1 MWRALQLP
9 IVAGIL
15 FSSLSHAQPA
25 LPGQTT
31 NAATNVPPNFIAPL
45 DPDPPAALRS
55 PLYQELD
62 VLRRTG
68 FSEARGATVSL
79 RITDRDGV
87 TPAGLQSS
95 DLTLIVNGTERFGR
109 LHPPGSQTTVVS
121 PMVLLVFPPNQP
133 VVHSIAAKEA
143 IQYFSQQ
150 PTELLP
156 WMVGIFDANGKL
168 IPFTNGR
175 SQLLADLDLVAHTTE
190 PFQYSADLESSPH
203 FRWDGNW
210 LAKAEGAI
218 ATMQHYGGAKV
229 ILAMNPLAE
238 STYGENERVLSHD
251 GPESL
256 TGIAQHIGAHIYIA
270 NVGGPDA
277 YVPGGSAAQ
286 NQPAQINTATGPQ
299 LGTTPSYHM
308 QVDPKQT
315 AALNS
320 FAYHASMMMQ
330 TAADTHG
337 GYANSLNDL
346 AGIIHHDL
354 DGIYSLDF
362 DLTPQDQ
369 DHGIP
374 SVEVKLTH
382 PTLHA
387 AVLDVVPIGTT
398 SDAER
403 EITRKQVAEL
413 VKRAAKLKIS
423 SPDFRITQHADY
435 FPLHEGLQPV
445 LPMSGLIEWTGPGRG
460 PSQLS
465 IIEQVEDETISTIVL
480 EREVHTRWD
489 GRSLSWERDGRLHPG
504 HYIWRIVLHDGNG
517 KILASSEEKV
527 EVAFPGPA
535 SVETSSLIL
544 GKSCRDED
552 QSSGGLQQ
560 RAEVGLKRRPPAGS
574 ENPEHLHLQIDPMRA
589 ADCRLK
595 PESTG
600 NFASTDMLHAFV
612 RIYPTE
618 RLEKHRPESWTAK
631 FKLRSQSGSIET
643 EKEIPFTID
652 SGSGYLASIE
662 LPLDTPEISS
672 GPHTLD
678 VEMYGPGIRHDIK
691 ASRSISI
698 LPTTIP

>member
-1 MWRALQLP
+1 MWRALHLP

-15 FSSLSHAQPA
+15 FSSLSHAQQTLA
-25 LPGQTT
+25 DQTT
-31 NAATNVPPNFIAPL
+31 NSASNLPLNLIAPL
-45 DPDPPAALRS
+45 EQNSPVASHS

-68 FSEARGATVSL
+68 FAEAQRATVSL
-79 RITDRDGV
+79 RITDKDGV
-87 TPAGLQSS
+87 TPANLQSS
-95 DLTLIVNGTERFGR
+95 DFTLIVNGTERVGR
-109 LHPPGSQTTVVS
+109 LHAPGSQTTVAS

-133 VVHSIAAKEA
+133 IVHSIAVREA

-150 PTELLP
+150 PTEILP

-175 SQLLADLDLVAHTTE
+175 TQLLADLDLVAHTAE

-210 LAKAEGAI
+210 LGKAEGAI
-218 ATMQHYGGAKV
+218 ATMERYEGAKV

-238 STYGENERVLSHD
+238 STYGENERNLSND

-256 TGIAQHIGAHIYIA
+256 TPIAQHIGAHIYIA

-277 YVPGGSAAQ
+277 LVPLGEAAQ
-286 NQPAQINTATGPQ
+286 NQPAQINTAGGPQ
-299 LGTTPSYHM
+299 LGTAPSYHM
-308 QVDPKQT
+308 QIDPKQT

-320 FAYHASMMMQ
+320 FAYRASMMLQ
-330 TAADTHG
+330 TAVATDG
-337 GYANSLNDL
+337 GYANSLSDL
-346 AGIIHHDL
+346 ARIIHHDL

-374 SVEVKLTH
+374 SVEVKLSR
-382 PTLHA
+382 PALHV
-387 AVLDVVPIGTT
+387 AVLDVVPVGMTA
-398 SDAER
+398 DADR
-403 EITRKQVAEL
+403 EITRRQVAEL
-413 VKRAAKLKIS
+413 VKRAAKLKVS
-423 SPDFRITQHADY
+423 SSDFRITQHADY

-460 PSQLS
+460 PAQVSMIES
-465 IIEQVEDETISTIVL
+465 IEDETISTIVL
-480 EREVHTRWD
+480 EREVHTHWD

-504 HYIWRIVLHDGNG
+504 HYLWRIILHDGNG
-517 KILASSEEKV
+517 RILASSEEKV

-535 SVETSSLIL
+535 SVETSSLVL

-552 QSSGGLQQ
+552 QFSGLQH
-560 RAEVGLKRRPPAGS
+560 RPASGLKHRPPAGS
-574 ENPEHLHLQIDPMRA
+574 ENQEQVHPQIDPMRA

-595 PESTG
+595 PDSTG
-600 NFASTDMLHAFV
+600 NFTSTDMLHAFV
-612 RIYPTE
+612 RIYPAE
-618 RLEKHRPESWTAK
+618 KLEKHRPESWTAK

-698 LPTTIP
+698 LPTAIP